1 MSRRIQ
7 MKIENGKKTKNY
19 GKKLLQDFKTQSG
32 PFTSAWSRLCFIQNH
47 TWLLENIQKKNYLF
61 SKLKWLIIAHTSK
74 TEKFSRSEL
83 FRLTAI
89 THDEEL
95 KNLLIL
101 LEGEDASSSL
111 TVTNLPTNAEAVAA
125 MPENMA
131 REAVDKLNDRT

>member
-1 MSRRIQ
+1 M
-7 MKIENGKKTKNY
+7 
-19 GKKLLQDFKTQSG
+19 
-32 PFTSAWSRLCFIQNH
+32 
-47 TWLLENIQKKNYLF
+47 
-61 SKLKWLIIAHTSK
+61 
-74 TEKFSRSEL
+74 

>member
-1 MSRRIQ
+1 MVKSYY
-7 MKIENGKKTKNY
+7 KILKHS
-19 GKKLLQDFKTQSG
+19 LDLAQVL
-32 PFTSAWSRLCFIQNH
+32 RNH

-95 KNLLIL
+95 KNFLIL

-111 TVTNLPTNAEAVAA
+111 TVTNLPTNAEAVGA
-125 MPENMA
+125 MPKNMA
-131 REAVDKLNDRT
+131 GEAVDKLNNRT